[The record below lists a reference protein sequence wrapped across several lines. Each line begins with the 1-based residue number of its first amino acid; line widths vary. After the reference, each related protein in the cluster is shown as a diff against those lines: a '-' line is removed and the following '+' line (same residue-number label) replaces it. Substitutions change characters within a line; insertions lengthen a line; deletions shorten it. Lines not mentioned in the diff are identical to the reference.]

1 MTNSGGSSEDR
12 RVIFCMTA
20 LGLSA
25 LFVGIYTGVEI
36 YMTSFGTSNS
46 NRDAETTG
54 TAVRKSFLI
63 AISTASFARVIAVT
77 ALAVY
82 YYNQVTVTTDASKQS
97 PLIEMLRY
105 MPSCIY
111 VTVYTM
117 VTVYFAQMCYTVS
130 VNSVSYSQLR
140 SMFFVGNVLT
150 YGTVIFFIA
159 VRPVNYAV
167 YWVFLVSYSVTFLST
182 LFYGYSLFKL
192 LPGSTAHHQRTA
204 RKVMARFV
212 PLLIICLTG
221 LLFGTV
227 HFFYLVISVQPITST
242 ISQQFEF
249 DFIAFTLSEILP
261 SLLVIL
267 LLAKKSSTGSTAP
280 SEGTGL
286 VPEPQGSDL
295 LHIIKGYISSKYLT
309 IPSTEQPAVESVGRV

>member
-1 MTNSGGSSEDR
+1 MENSGGSGEDR
-12 RVIFCMTA
+12 KVILCMTA

-25 LFVGIYTGVEI
+25 LFVGLYTGVEI
-36 YMTSFGTSNS
+36 YMTSFGASSS

-63 AISTASFARVIAVT
+63 AICTASFARVVSVV
-77 ALAVY
+77 ALAI
-82 YYNQVTVTTDASKQS
+82 YYNNEVTKATDAMKQT
-97 PLIEMLRY
+97 PLIEMLRFV
-105 MPSCIY
+105 PSCIY

-150 YGTVIFFIA
+150 YATVIFFIA
-159 VRPVNYAV
+159 VHPIDYAV
-167 YWVFLVSYSVTFLST
+167 YWVFLVSYSVTFVST
-182 LFYGYSLFKL
+182 LFYGYSLLKL

-204 RKVMARFV
+204 RRVMARFV

-221 LLFGTV
+221 LLFGTARYFCLV
-227 HFFYLVISVQPITST
+227 VSLLPSYLAVSR
-242 ISQQFEF
+242 QFEF

-267 LLAKKSSTGSTAP
+267 LLAKKSNSGTAATG
-280 SEGTGL
+280 EGTAL
-286 VPEPQGSDL
+286 VPDSNGIDL
-295 LHIIKGYISSKYLT
+295 LHIIKGYITSKYT
-309 IPSTEQPAVESVGRV
+309 TVPSTEAPALVTEARV

>member
-63 AISTASFARVIAVT
+63 AISTASFARVVSVT
-77 ALAVY
+77 VLAAY
-82 YYNQVTVTTDASKQS
+82 YYNEVSVSTDASKQP

-111 VTVYTM
+111 VTVYTL

-150 YGTVIFFIA
+150 YSTVIFFIA
-159 VRPVNYAV
+159 VHPVNYAV

-221 LLFGTV
+221 LLLGTV
-227 HFFYLVISVQPITST
+227 HFFTLVISVIPIFTT

-249 DFIAFTLSEILP
+249 DFAAFTLSEILP
-261 SLLVIL
+261 SLLIIL
-267 LLAKKSSTGSTAP
+267 LLAKKSSIGSTAP

-286 VPEPQGSDL
+286 VSEPQSDL

-309 IPSTEQPAVESVGRV
+309 IPSTEPPAVEASGRV